1 MQEIAFSIS
10 FQEPNLFFHRLQ
22 KLQKI
27 NKTMPSLSKVF
38 EPCLIFMGKL
48 FYEEKAKNVVK

>member
-1 MQEIAFSIS
+1 MQEIAFSIFSRAQS
-10 FQEPNLFFHRLQ
+10 FLYRLQ